1 MTTEI
6 TIPKTTKVAKPVAEE
21 PAKEVA
27 AIQLSQPG
35 VTSQRLESFREGGA
49 DHPIMASDRQ
59 IISTFYMAGERP
71 VVASEL
77 VINDYFMAMGNKR
90 PVASNQID
98 DAPTLMGFLD

>member
-1 MTTEI
+1 MTTE
-6 TIPKTTKVAKPVAEE
+6 TTTPKTTKITKPVTEE
-21 PAKEVA
+21 PTKEVA
-27 AIQLSQPG
+27 IQLLQPG
-35 VTSQRLESFREGGA
+35 VPAQRIETFREGGA

-59 IISTFYMAGERP
+59 IVGTFYMAGERP

-77 VINDYFMAMGNKR
+77 VISDYFMAMGNKR